1 MNLLCVAVDRPEGLR
16 FNRKAEARRKSH
28 CSHHAKFIFRE
39 APVWLA
45 DSADDSSLQI
55 LLPAHEIQHFAA
67 VVPHQQAVD
76 GEVPAPYIF
85 FSRLRIHHAV
95 RMPAVFV
102 ADIRAECG
110 YLHFQATPGD
120 QDHAELRAHG
130 NAIRKK
136 SNDLIRRGI
145 GGHVVIGR
153 LAAEEQV
160 AHASAH
166 QQRLIPVALQRLANL
181 VGEFPGLHS
190 LIMRHFQRQ
199 KQITIFC
206 LSERATCSGT
216 PCR

>member
-16 FNRKAEARRKSH
+16 FNRKAEARRESY

-55 LLPAHEIQHFAA
+55 LLPAHEIQPFAA

-110 YLHFQATPGD
+110 SLPFQATPGD

-130 NAIRKK
+130 
-136 SNDLIRRGI
+136 
-145 GGHVVIGR
+145 
-153 LAAEEQV
+153 
-160 AHASAH
+160 
-166 QQRLIPVALQRLANL
+166 
-181 VGEFPGLHS
+181 
-190 LIMRHFQRQ
+190 
-199 KQITIFC
+199 
-206 LSERATCSGT
+206 
-216 PCR
+216 